1 MGCKKCGGCTDGTG
15 CKKGRERLAK
25 LQTKAENKLLSDTEK
40 REEKEKKRKKI
51 DKNKKENTALQKAI
65 IW

>member
-40 REEKEKKRKKI
+40 REEIEKKRKTKKVKMKEK
-51 DKNKKENTALQKAI
+51 KNN
-65 IW
+65 

>member
-1 MGCKKCGGCTDGTG
+1 MGCKKCGGCADGTG

-40 REEKEKKRKKI
+40 KKKRKTKKVKKKEKK
-51 DKNKKENTALQKAI
+51 NK
-65 IW
+65 

>member
-40 REEKEKKRKKI
+40 REEKEKKTKTKTAKK
-51 DKNKKENTALQKAI
+51 KTKKTK
-65 IW
+65 

>member
-40 REEKEKKRKKI
+40 REEKDKKRKTKKVKKKEK
-51 DKNKKENTALQKAI
+51 KNK
-65 IW
+65 

>member
-1 MGCKKCGGCTDGTG
+1 MGCKKCGGCADGTG

-40 REEKEKKRKKI
+40 REEKRKKEE
-51 DKNKKENTALQKAI
+51 NEEGKKEREEK
-65 IW
+65 